1 MATTSLDAA
10 EWEEILGNIVA
21 SQRLAFLA
29 VASFTLIVYDYFVTF
44 GQEVKYFWT
53 GPWSLSRVL
62 FLLNRYLCPAV
73 LMVGLPFSA
82 LIYHTLSKRVILVR
96 ICCIAEVS
104 IEPTSCEGGIRAMFI
119 MEYVALSVIQG
130 IIVLRIWYM
139 FAERP
144 IARLLVVC
152 AYLTAIVVTA
162 AEMGILFASIVPI
175 KYNIPGVVYHH
186 CTAPPVAKIWRLYLP
201 NFILHT
207 ILFVAT
213 TWPILQ
219 QRSST
224 SPLMIRLV
232 RDGGIFYVAVFAAS
246 AFTTVGSLRPNDPA
260 VILPAVFSNFLL
272 ALSSV
277 SVSRLIFSI
286 RSLAAA
292 LSMDSITLLST
303 AELSRIRWKQGAHDG
318 ELIVEIDTV
327 EEDEHEMGD
336 LYSPQHI
343 PHTPRPYTTRVG
355 VYNDELLPGFHK
367 LASEKTRKNRSSRV
381 VRAAS
386 MTPAH

>member
-73 LMVGLPFSA
+73 LMVGLVTILGIDLPYA
-82 LIYHTLSKRVILVR
+82 VIVR
-96 ICCIAEVS
+96 G
-104 IEPTSCEGGIRAMFI
+104 CEGGIRAMFI

-381 VRAAS
+381 VRGAS